1 MAPKLPLSASHF
13 TTARRV
19 ALASQSNTK
28 PNGHAQ
34 SRTWS
39 SAVKRRQEASS
50 SVVLRHRRRTVCPHR
65 LFLWLGSFCAG
76 VLDTGKTKTPA
87 AHGDQKLTSHSRLLS
102 TPFRPGGTEPLS
114 PFGLDWARL
123 GHAEHQIPFL
133 VPPAPSWVDSS
144 GLAGPS
150 LEICSCLLLTDP
162 ILANLIF
169 HSSFIELEPIFA
181 NGVSLNVEC
190 FSGIAHGWAYATAD
204 NLVVPS

>member
-114 PFGLDWARL
+114 PFGLDWAGL
-123 GHAEHQIPFL
+123 GLATLNIKSPSLFPR
-133 VPPAPSWVDSS
+133 PPAGSTRVGWL
-144 GLAGPS
+144 GLALKS
-150 LEICSCLLLTDP
+150 V
-162 ILANLIF
+162 LA
-169 HSSFIELEPIFA
+169 
-181 NGVSLNVEC
+181 C
-190 FSGIAHGWAYATAD
+190 C
-204 NLVVPS
+204 